1 MTKKRTLFSTISLI
15 LVIGLVLFPIFGLS
29 KTRQEYV
36 VDFIYSGQD
45 DLFGAFSDNYNDPET
60 AKDIETIGS
69 TRSAIIALSLL
80 DAIELDTFTA
90 TDSYCYD
97 QIGYGI
103 IYNSLENIS
112 HSIETLYVLDVEDEG
127 NDLFEDLDQEEDV
140 KEYFE
145 NRSVTVGDSIGYSSN
160 VGLNA
165 TIYSTYLVVKGY
177 YFLDSVAE
185 LQVDNVTEFI
195 MNSFNSDGGFKSF
208 PTGASSSL
216 TSTFYAIQTLNYLNA
231 LDSLSANK
239 TVISEYIDQFYVND
253 PLLEAHNGGY
263 SYAPLGEIPFATVRA
278 TFEAI
283 LTLKL
288 LEVSV
293 PNQETTLNWILQNQY
308 ILDGG
313 FTENAL
319 EGSER
324 VSSITT
330 TSQVV
335 RILDV
340 LGNTDLLSEEFGDYK
355 LRWWIVLIIVIVVLG
370 AGITAYILYQRRI
383 KL

>member
-60 AKDIETIGS
+60 AQDIETIGS

-177 YFLDSVAE
+177 YFLDSMDD
-185 LQVDNVTEFI
+185 LLVDNVTEFI
-195 MNSFNSDGGFKSF
+195 MNSFYSDGGFKSF
-208 PTGASSSL
+208 PTGTSSSL